1 MNKNTDK
8 SLILRGS
15 KIISIEVSMNI
26 IKSTDAGIK
35 ATYIYG
41 YTNSKV
47 TICYDPYSANSTTYH
62 YFIHVVNI

>member
-1 MNKNTDK
+1 MKTDEEVVGNMNKNTDK

-35 ATYIYG
+35 ATYIYI
-41 YTNSKV
+41 YIYMDTQIQK
-47 TICYDPYSANSTTYH
+47 
-62 YFIHVVNI
+62 